1 MGVAGV
7 IDMDGIEFEEVWTD
21 NVGRDSLRRSGEG
34 TGGDELSR
42 ERGRGDDKAIGTASG
57 RESDRE
63 RRRGG
68 DAGGGPDGI
77 LRDGD
82 RPR

>member
-7 IDMDGIEFEEVWTD
+7 IDMDGIEFDEVWTD
-21 NVGRDSLRRSGEG
+21 NVGRDSLRSSGAG
-34 TGGDELSR
+34 AAGDELSR
-42 ERGRGDDKAIGTASG
+42 ERGRGDDKTTRPAS
-57 RESDRE
+57 RESERE

-68 DAGGGPDGI
+68 DAGGGPEGI